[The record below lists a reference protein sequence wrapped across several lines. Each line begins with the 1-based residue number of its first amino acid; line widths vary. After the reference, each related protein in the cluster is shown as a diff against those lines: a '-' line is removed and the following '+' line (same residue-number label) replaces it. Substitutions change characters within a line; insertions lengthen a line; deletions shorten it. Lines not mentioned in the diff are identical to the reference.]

1 LAPAAA
7 AGARAGQYVK
17 AVLVFQER
25 TVSILS
31 ELWSYMRDRKK
42 LWMLP
47 IFVMVLL
54 LGALLILAKTSVV
67 APFIYTLF

>member
-1 LAPAAA
+1 M
-7 AGARAGQYVK
+7 
-17 AVLVFQER
+17 
-25 TVSILS
+25 SILS

-47 IFVMVLL
+47 IFVMMLL
-54 LGALLILAKTSVV
+54 LGAVLILAKTSAI